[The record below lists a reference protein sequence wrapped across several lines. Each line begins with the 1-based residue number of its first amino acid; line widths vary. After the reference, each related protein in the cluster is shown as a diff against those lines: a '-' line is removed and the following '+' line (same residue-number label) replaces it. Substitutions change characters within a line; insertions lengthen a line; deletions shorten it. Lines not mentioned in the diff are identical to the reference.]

1 MRVSPALAMAGVA
14 SLMGLSAALTAA
26 PPALFPPL
34 EPVVR
39 TVYVTVTDGKGAAVP
54 DLTAADF
61 TIKEG
66 GKEREV
72 VKAVPATTRMRL
84 TVLAEERLLG
94 DGGVRLGLFEFM
106 KRLQPVAETSFIS
119 VGLRNQTIVDYT
131 TDLNAI
137 VAGLNGLSLNPGP
150 QSNLTEGILEIC
162 KRIEADRSER
172 PVLAVVAISGGQS
185 GGAKSN
191 EVLNQLRQSGA
202 GMHVVSISTPQTG
215 APVLGSLS
223 DESNREQVL
232 GDGAK
237 QSGGRRIEVTATNA
251 VQKGLQQ
258 IASDLSSQ
266 YMIQYALP
274 DGVKPDRRLN
284 VSLKRRGLS
293 MRAPSLI
300 PDR

>member
-1 MRVSPALAMAGVA
+1 MRVSPGVVMTGAA
-14 SLMGLSAALTAA
+14 SLIGLSGVLTAS
-26 PPALFPPL
+26 PAITPREPL
-34 EPVVR
+34 VR

-61 TIKEG
+61 SIKEG

-72 VKAVPATTRMRL
+72 LKALPATQKMRL
-84 TVLAEERLLG
+84 AVMAEERLLG
-94 DGGVRLGLFEFM
+94 DGGVRNGLFEFM
-106 KRLQPVAETSFIS
+106 KRLQPVAETTFIAI
-119 VGLRNQTIVDYT
+119 GLRNTTIVDYT

-137 VAGLNGLSLNPGP
+137 VAGINGLSLNPP
-150 QSNLTEGILEIC
+150 PSSNVAEGILDIGKAME
-162 KRIEADRSER
+162 RERAPR
-172 PVLAVVAISGGQS
+172 PVIVVVAVSGGQS
-185 GGAKSN
+185 GGASAN
-191 EVLNQLRQSGA
+191 EVLNQLRQAGA
-202 GMHVVSISTPQTG
+202 SMHVVTIASNEGMADP
-215 APVLGSLS
+215 LGSLA
-223 DESNREQVL
+223 DRSNREQVL

-237 QSGGRRIEVTATNA
+237 QSGGRRIEVTATVA
-251 VQKGLQQ
+251 VPKGLHQ

>member
-1 MRVSPALAMAGVA
+1 MAGVA
-14 SLMGLSAALTAA
+14 SLMGLSVALTAA

-72 VKAVPATTRMRL
+72 VKAVPATQTMRL
-84 TVLAEERLLG
+84 AVMAEERLLG
-94 DGGVRLGLFEFM
+94 DGGVRNGLFEFM
-106 KRLQPVAETSFIS
+106 KRLQPVAEIAFIS
-119 VGLRNQTIVDYT
+119 IGLRNTTIVDYT

-137 VAGLNGLSLNPGP
+137 VAGINGLSLNPP
-150 QSNLTEGILEIC
+150 PSSNVAEGILDIGKAME
-162 KRIEADRSER
+162 RAGAPR
-172 PVLAVVAISGGQS
+172 PVIVVVAVSGGQS
-185 GGAKSN
+185 GGASAN

-202 GMHVVSISTPQTG
+202 SMHVVTIASNEGMADP
-215 APVLGSLS
+215 LGSLG
-223 DESNREQVL
+223 DRSNREQVL

-237 QSGGRRIEVTATNA
+237 QSGGRRIEVTATVA
-251 VQKGLQQ
+251 VPKGLHQ